1 MIAAAHAAHPELS
14 IQRLCTLLG
23 VSRSWFYA
31 RATHPAV
38 DSDALRLREAIEAI
52 TLEFPGYGYRR
63 VTKQLQRDGWTVNHK
78 RVLRVMRE
86 EALLCQLQRR
96 FVPTTDSRHGF
107 RRYPNLL
114 AEQPL
119 DGPNQAWVA
128 DITYVRLPTGFV
140 YLATLLDS
148 WSRYCVGWHLSR
160 SIDTRLTLA
169 ALDQALTTRQPTP
182 GWIHHSDQGIQYAS
196 DAYVDRLDALGA
208 RISMA
213 AVGNPY
219 ENAQAERFFRTLKHE
234 EVYLNQ
240 YDSFADADANIGYFI
255 DDVYNRKRLHSRLG
269 YVPPAE
275 YETAHAASRREG
287 DLNQCPV

>member
-14 IQRLCTLLG
+14 IQRLCALMG

-31 RATHPAV
+31 REAERPGRAEV
-38 DSDALRLREAIEAI
+38 QALRTAIEAI
-52 TLEFPGYGYRR
+52 TLDFPGYGYRR

-96 FVPTTDSRHGF
+96 FVPTTDSRHAL

-114 AEQPL
+114 AEQTL
-119 DGPNQAWVA
+119 TGPNQAWVA

-140 YLATLLDS
+140 YLAAVLDS

-160 SIDTRLTLA
+160 LIDTRLTLA
-169 ALDQALTTRQPTP
+169 ALDQAIRVRQPAA
-182 GWIHHSDQGIQYAS
+182 GLIHHSDQGVQYAS
-196 DAYVDRLDALGA
+196 EAYVDRLDAISA

-240 YDSFADADANIGYFI
+240 YDSFADADAQISAFI
-255 DDVYNRKRLHSRLG
+255 DDVYNRKRLHATLG
-269 YVPPAE
+269 YRPPAE
-275 YETAHAASRREG
+275 FEAVHAASGRECH
-287 DLNQCPV
+287 LIQCPD

>member
-1 MIAAAHAAHPELS
+1 MIAAAHAAHPALS
-14 IQRLCTLLG
+14 IQRLCALLG

-31 RATHPAV
+31 RTAEQPDPA
-38 DSDALRLREAIEAI
+38 SLALRVAIEAI
-52 TLEFPGYGYRR
+52 TLDYPGYGYRR

-86 EALLCQLQRR
+86 EALLCQLRRR
-96 FVPTTDSRHGF
+96 FVPTTDSRHAW

-114 AEQPL
+114 ATQVL

-148 WSRYCVGWHLSR
+148 WSRYCVGWHLAR
-160 SIDTRLTLA
+160 TIDTRLTLA
-169 ALDQALTTRQPTP
+169 ALDQAITIRQPAA
-182 GWIHHSDQGIQYAS
+182 GLIHHSDQGMQYAS
-196 DAYVDRLDALGA
+196 ETYVDRLEAIGA
-208 RISMA
+208 QISMA

-240 YDSFADADANIGYFI
+240 YDSFADAHVQIGTFI
-255 DDVYNRKRLHSRLG
+255 DEVYNHKRLHSAVG
-269 YVPPAE
+269 YRPPAE
-275 YETAHAASRREG
+275 YEAAHAASH
-287 DLNQCPV
+287 